1 MSTPQEEPTEQKK
14 NTYVIDAESA
24 AEMARLMRQDR
35 LITAGMGG
43 IFPEQTD
50 LSGVQHV
57 LDLAFGGRLYL

>member
-24 AEMARLMRQDR
+24 AEMARLMRQDQ

-43 IFPEQTD
+43 IFPEQID
-50 LSGVQHV
+50 LSGVQRV